1 MKMISVYSIIIT
13 DTSRKVKGILGGEAK
28 MAQEQFQI
36 SQSQSRIFARA
47 IYADIS
53 AYVESHQVEYQEFLR
68 QEERNSD
75 SEDQSAHRSKAL

>member
-1 MKMISVYSIIIT
+1 MISIYSIIIT

-53 AYVESHQVEYQEFLR
+53 AYVEANQGEYQEFLR
-68 QEERNSD
+68 QEEKDCDREN
-75 SEDQSAHRSKAL
+75 QSAHRSKVL

>member
-1 MKMISVYSIIIT
+1 
-13 DTSRKVKGILGGEAK
+13 

-53 AYVESHQVEYQEFLR
+53 AYVKAHQEEYQEFLR
-68 QEERNSD
+68 QEEKGSD
-75 SEDQSAHRSKAL
+75 REDQSAHRSKAL